1 MRRASRGAAAA
12 VALGLFA
19 AGCGGTGVGGNSG
32 DGDTVTIAI
41 PSDPSNLNPMTTLIS
56 YATMMN
62 RFSYDSL
69 INVRTDG
76 RIVSGVA
83 EKWTSDA
90 NSATFTLRRD
100 VRCENGAPLTAADVA
115 AQYNHIVD
123 PANKSPLYGLMVPP
137 GVTATADNEAGTV
150 TLNSSQPAPFLLR
163 GTSMLRLVCPASLK
177 DSDKLTHTSDGTGP
191 YRLAEVVAGDHF
203 TFVKRPGYTWG
214 PDGVDN
220 SASPDRVVFKVVGNE
235 STRSNLL
242 LSGQLDIASVMG
254 PDRARLTAAGIKA
267 VIERDP
273 LGMLLF
279 NEAPNRVTADVRV
292 RRALLSALDLKQI
305 GAVATGGKG
314 MAPLRLGITMGP
326 PCTEDSVTGNLPP
339 HDPAQAAALMREA
352 GWKKSGGRWSK
363 DGKQLSISMPYP
375 GVFGTQLVSAV
386 ELAVKQW
393 ESFGAKVSI
402 QPTTA
407 STNAPILMGGQ
418 WELAWAPI
426 SVTTPD
432 QILPFFSGP
441 KPPEGLN
448 FGSLDNPEYQ
458 RLVGAAM
465 AKPDTA
471 GCPEWTAAE
480 SELIK
485 RADAVTFVDSM
496 TPYFV
501 RGYSFE
507 LDGGGVVPSSLHKVG
522 GR

>member
-1 MRRASRGAAAA
+1 MRRASRGAAA
-12 VALGLFA
+12 VLALGLFA
-19 AGCGGTGVGGNSG
+19 AGCGGTGAGGSSG
-32 DGDTVTIAI
+32 DGDTVTVAI
-41 PSDPSNLNPMTTLIS
+41 PSDPNDLNPMTTLTS
-56 YATMMN
+56 FAVMMN
-62 RFSYDSL
+62 RFSYDAL
-69 INVRTDG
+69 INIRSDG

-83 EKWTSDA
+83 EKWTADA

-100 VRCENGAPLTAADVA
+100 VTCANGARLSAADVA
-115 AQYNHIVD
+115 AQYNYIVD

-137 GVTATADNEAGTV
+137 GVTAIADDVANTV
-150 TLNSSQPAPFLLR
+150 TLNASLPTPFLIR
-163 GTSMLRLVCPASLK
+163 STSMLRLVCPSSLK
-177 DSDKLTHTSDGTGP
+177 DSGKLARTSDGTGP
-191 YRLAEVVAGDHF
+191 YLLSEVVAGDHF

-220 SASPDRVVFKVVGNE
+220 TGSPDRVVFKVVGNE
-235 STRSNLL
+235 STRTNLL
-242 LSGQLDIASVMG
+242 LGGQLDIASVMG
-254 PDRARLTAAGIKA
+254 PDRGRLSAAGVKA

-273 LGMLLF
+273 MGMLIF

-314 MAPLRLGITMGP
+314 MAPLRLGITMSP

-339 HDPAQAAALMREA
+339 HDVAQAAALMREA
-352 GWKKSGGRWSK
+352 GWKKVGGRWSK

-375 GVFGTQLVSAV
+375 AVFGTQLVSAV

-393 ESFGAKVSI
+393 QSFGAKVST

-407 STNAPILMGGQ
+407 STNASVLMGGQ
-418 WELAWAPI
+418 WEVAWAPL

-432 QILPFFSGP
+432 QAIPFFSGA
-441 KPPEGLN
+441 KPPDGLN

-458 RLVGAAM
+458 RLVGEAM
-465 AKPDTA
+465 AKPDTT

-485 RADAVTFVDSM
+485 RGDVVTFVDSM